1 MSALLPGLMHP
12 GRRKGDILSITP
24 SPPPSASAR
33 TAASSVGNSQSSP
46 LCYKQ
51 PCALRLLA
59 QAWNSCGCLALEAS
73 FSHSIPILKRK
84 RPARCARWGSNP
96 CLVAKYI
103 SSFQALRGSFVERL
117 PLNSYGGVRRGL
129 VLLCANLTYC
139 IATLLCGVL

>member
-96 CLVAKYI
+96 CLVANTSPHSRPYGV
-103 SSFQALRGSFVERL
+103 ALWRDYRL
-117 PLNSYGGVRRGL
+117 TPTEGFGEGW
-129 VLLCANLTYC
+129 YC
-139 IATLLCGVL
+139 CVPI